1 MSKTLPKVSRKSR
14 PAVRAPRARKTDKT
28 LVFTK
33 ADLARQYKAAQRFL
47 ALPTV
52 TVGDPKVSETGV
64 IQKRHGIA
72 G

>member
-14 PAVRAPRARKTDKT
+14 PAVRPSRAKKSDKS
-28 LVFTK
+28 VAFTK
-33 ADLARQYKAAQRFL
+33 ADLDRQYRAAARFL

-64 IQKRHGIA
+64 IAKRHGSS